1 VSNDGND
8 DDRAP
13 PPLPELRTL
22 QSARRA
28 RDYAAVAA
36 DLCDVLTPETPE
48 RQCSLLALFVVAAIR
63 SGDFTE
69 ERFMAEALDV
79 YGVMERYPELLGML
93 RSALR
98 DRTPLPDLPGVLH

>member
-1 VSNDGND
+1 MSNDGND

-13 PPLPELRTL
+13 PLPPELRTFA
-22 QSARRA
+22 SARRA

-69 ERFMAEALDV
+69 ERFMREALDV
-79 YGVMERYPELLGML
+79 YGVMERYPELLGCCE
-93 RSALR
+93 RAA
-98 DRTPLPDLPGVLH
+98 